1 MYSADGLRSTL
12 ATDILG
18 EVAVDQGLAAV
29 CCGGL
34 RCPSILKEAQKKK
47 SLSPVL
53 GETGFQLG
61 DKTQIP

>member
-1 MYSADGLRSTL
+1 MYSADGLWSTL

-47 SLSPVL
+47 KKSLSPVM
-53 GETGFQLG
+53 GETGLQLG
-61 DKTQIP
+61 R